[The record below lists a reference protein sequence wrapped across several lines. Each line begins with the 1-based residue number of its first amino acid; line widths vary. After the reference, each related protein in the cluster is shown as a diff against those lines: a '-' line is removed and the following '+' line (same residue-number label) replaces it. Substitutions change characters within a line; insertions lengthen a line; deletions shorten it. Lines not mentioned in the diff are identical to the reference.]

1 MKKTLKLIE
10 KAYSLLEAAPFPDAG
25 ADAPADT
32 PTGGDEGA
40 APPADADATASPPA
54 PEPQKTQELTSQA
67 EVNMMQL
74 VVDLLQAVVT
84 AKIDSGT
91 QSMIVNF
98 DKKSITP
105 ENAKQTFANFQ
116 KMFLSQKSDL
126 ETTKIDNQHGL

>member
-25 ADAPADT
+25 AEPPAGEDQ
-32 PTGGDEGA
+32 GA
-40 APPADADATASPPA
+40 APPASADATAPPPA
-54 PEPQKTQELTSQA
+54 TEPQETQELTSQA

-84 AKIDSGT
+84 AKIDSET

-105 ENAKQTFANFQ
+105 ENAKETFGNFQ

-126 ETTKIDNQHGL
+126 DTSKIDNQYGL